1 MIGSLPETL
10 FVDGVEYKIRS
21 GYDTALL
28 IFQAYNDPELSD
40 KEKATVCLIC
50 LYEELPESE
59 TEALERAIWF
69 LDGGD
74 MPKSKPL
81 PYKIMDWEQDEQM
94 LFSAVNKVAG
104 YETRKAEDL
113 HWWTFLGFFNE
124 INEGLWSQV
133 MNIRSKKAKS
143 KKLEKWEQEFYNQHK
158 DLIDIKTKYSAEEQ
172 AELDELNKL
181 LG

>member
-10 FVDGVEYKIRS
+10 LVDGIEYKINSTYRVV
-21 GYDTALL
+21 LI
-28 IFQAYNDPELSD
+28 IFQAYNDPELND
-40 KEKATVCLIC
+40 RERAVVCVKC
-50 LYEELPESE
+50 LYDEVPENE
-59 TEALERAIWF
+59 AEALKQAFWF

-81 PYKIMDWEQDEQM
+81 PYKLMDWEQDEQM

-104 YETRKAEDL
+104 YETRKAVDL

-124 INEGLWSQV
+124 ISEGLWSQV
-133 MNIRSKKAKS
+133 MSIRSKKAKG
-143 KKLEKWEQEFYNQHK
+143 KQLEKHEREFYNQHK
-158 DLIDIKTKYSAEEQ
+158 DLIELKTKYSAEEQ
-172 AELDELNKL
+172 AEMDELNKM

>member
-1 MIGSLPETL
+1 MIGSLPDTL
-10 FVDGVEYKIRS
+10 TVGGVEYRINS
-21 GYDTALL
+21 DYNIALL
-28 IFQAYNDPELSD
+28 IFQAYNDPELND
-40 KEKATVCLIC
+40 REKAVICITC
-50 LYEELPESE
+50 LYEELPQNE
-59 TEALERAIWF
+59 TEALERALWF

-104 YETRKAEDL
+104 YETRKAKDL

-133 MNIRSKKAKS
+133 MSIRSKKAKG
-143 KKLEKWEQEFYNQHK
+143 KKLEKHEQEFYKQHK
-158 DLIDIKTKYSAEEQ
+158 ELIDLKTKYSAEEQ

>member
-1 MIGSLPETL
+1 MIGSLPTTL
-10 FVDGVEYKIRS
+10 TVDGVEYKINS
-21 GYDTALL
+21 DYKIALL

-40 KEKATVCLIC
+40 QEKAVVCVKC
-50 LYEELPESE
+50 LYDEVPENK
-59 TEALERAIWF
+59 TKALEKALWF
-69 LDGGD
+69 LDGGN

-124 INEGLWSQV
+124 ISEGLWSQV
-133 MNIRSKKAKS
+133 MNIRSKKAKG
-143 KKLEKWEQEFYNQHK
+143 KKLEKYEQEFYNQHK
-158 DLIDIKTKYSAEEQ
+158 EMINLKVKYSAEEQ
-172 AELDELNKL
+172 AEMDELNKI